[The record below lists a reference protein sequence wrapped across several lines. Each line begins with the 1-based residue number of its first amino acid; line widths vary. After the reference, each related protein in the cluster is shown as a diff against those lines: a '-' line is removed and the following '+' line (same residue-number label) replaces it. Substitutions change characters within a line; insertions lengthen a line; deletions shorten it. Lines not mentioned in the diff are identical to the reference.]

1 MISESYRKM
10 NQEMHRKIRTYGNNS
25 AKWAKHIEVLRDRTI
40 LDYGCGKGKLAKSVD
55 FPISEYDP
63 CVPGKDAEPVP
74 HECVVCTD
82 VLEHIEPEHLDSVLA
97 HIQSLMLDA
106 GFFVISTK
114 AAKKQLPDGRNAHL
128 IIKPT
133 SWWHDKLSEYFK
145 IAGVRNDVTQECEAI
160 FYVERKHD

>member
-1 MISESYRKM
+1 MISEEYRRM
-10 NQEMHRKIRTYGNNS
+10 NRIMHKQIGSYGNS
-25 AKWAKHIEVLRDRTI
+25 SGKWAPHIAYMKGSTI
-40 LDYGCGKGKLAKSVD
+40 LDYGCGKGKLAKVVD

-63 CVPGKDAEPVP
+63 CIPGKDAEPVP
-74 HECVVCTD
+74 HDCIVCTD
-82 VLEHIEPEHLDSVLA
+82 VLEHIEPDQLDSVLA
-97 HIQSLMLDA
+97 HIQSLMMDS

-145 IAGVRNDVTQECEAI
+145 IRSVRNDVTQECEAL
-160 FYVERKHD
+160 FLVERKDD